1 MAESVELPSRLAILP
16 FRNKVL
22 LPGAIIRIRCTSPSS
37 VKLVEQELWQ
47 REEKGLI
54 GILPVRDAAAASS
67 SETASVG
74 PTLSQG
80 KTRLGSDSSERS
92 SKTQASTSSD
102 NVKLDGKH
110 QQEVFHW
117 HNRGVAARALHL
129 SRGVEKPSGR
139 VTYIVVLEGLCRFNL
154 NELITRGTYYTA
166 RVSPLEM
173 TNAVSLISVLN
184 YFLSLDILLE
194 LEQVDQDPDFIALSR
209 QFKATAMELIS
220 VLEQKQKTG
229 GKTKVLLE
237 TVPVHKLADIFVASF
252 EISFEE
258 QLSMLDSVDL
268 KVRLS
273 KATELVDRHLQSI
286 RVAEKITQKVEG
298 QLSKSQKE
306 FLLRQQTKMRSAIR
320 LCLMLNIYKCVA
332 NFLAKMVSHQA
343 ALETQWMT
351 YPPGLRNRLLGDLV
365 GAVSMRAIKEELG
378 DNDDDED
385 DVAAL
390 ERKMQSAGMPSNI
403 WKHAQRELRRLKKM
417 QPQQPGY
424 NSSRVYL
431 ELLADLPWQT
441 VSEEHEL
448 DLKAAKEHLD
458 NDHYGLVKIKQ
469 RIIEYLAVRK
479 LKPDARGPVLCFVGP
494 PGVGKTSLASS
505 IAAALGRKFVR
516 ISLGGIKDE
525 ADIRGHRRTYIG
537 SMPGRLI
544 DGIKR
549 VGVCNPVML
558 LDEIDK
564 TGSDVRGDPA
574 AALLEVLDPEQN
586 NTFNDHY
593 LNVPFDL
600 SKVIF
605 VATANRMQPIPPP
618 LLDRMEVIELPGY
631 TPEEKLR
638 IAMQYLIPRV
648 LDQHGLSSEFL
659 QIPEGMVKLVIQRY
673 TREAG
678 VRNLE
683 RNLAALARAAAVR
696 VVEQEQA
703 VPLRKDM
710 HQLASPL
717 LDNRLAEGAEL
728 EMEVIPMNEN
738 KHEISNT
745 FSIASPL
752 VVDEPMLEKVLGP
765 PRFDDKEAAER
776 VASPGISV
784 GLVWTAFGGEVQFV
798 EATATAGKGEL
809 HLTGQL
815 GDVIK
820 ESAQIALTWVRAR
833 ATDLKLAAANET
845 NFLKGRDVHI
855 HFPAGAVPKDGPSAG
870 VTLVTALVSLF
881 SQKRVRADTA
891 MTGEMTL
898 RGLVLPVGGIKD
910 KFYVVV
916 SVLAANAN
924 TFAVIV
930 FSYIIYRAKLLGML
944 FDSLMPNSVQ
954 FLKKFKSCCKMECG
968 DWKILAA
975 HRYGIKRVI
984 LPERN
989 LKDLVEVPAAVL
1001 GSLEVMFLF
1010 EAYCLSA
1017 LSVHVEQRFTGLLW
1031 NCSILPAKQM
1041 EDVLEQA
1048 FEGGCPWRQHSKL

>member
-1 MAESVELPSRLAILP
+1 MAESVELPGRLAILP

-22 LPGAIIRIRCTSPSS
+22 LPGAFIRIRCTSHSS

-54 GILPVRDAAAASS
+54 GILPVRDAAEMTSMD
-67 SETASVG
+67 SV
-74 PTLSQG
+74 LSQG
-80 KTRLGSDSSERS
+80 VGSESGERS
-92 SKTQASTSSD
+92 SKAQVTTSD
-102 NVKLDGKH
+102 VHKVDGKNH
-110 QQEVFHW
+110 PQVIHW

-139 VTYIVVLEGLCRFNL
+139 VTYIVVLEGLCRFNVE
-154 NELITRGTYYTA
+154 ELSTRGPYCTA
-166 RVSPLEM
+166 KISPLEM
-173 TNAVSLISVLN
+173 TKA
-184 YFLSLDILLE
+184 E
-194 LEQVDQDPDFIALSR
+194 MEQVEQDPDFVTLSR

-229 GKTKVLLE
+229 GRVKVLLE
-237 TVPVHKLADIFVASF
+237 TLPLHKLADIFVASF
-252 EISFEE
+252 EMSFEE
-258 QLSMLDSVDL
+258 QLSMLDSVDPKL
-268 KVRLS
+268 RLS

-306 FLLRQQTKMRSAIR
+306 FLLRQQ
-320 LCLMLNIYKCVA
+320 
-332 NFLAKMVSHQA
+332 
-343 ALETQWMT
+343 
-351 YPPGLRNRLLGDLV
+351 
-365 GAVSMRAIKEELG
+365 MRAIKEELG

-385 DVAAL
+385 DLAAL

-431 ELLADLPWQT
+431 ELLADLPWQKA
-441 VSEEHEL
+441 SEEQEL
-448 DLKAAKEHLD
+448 DLKAAKDRLD
-458 NDHYGLVKIKQ
+458 CDHYGLVKVKQ

-516 ISLGGIKDE
+516 ISLGGVKDE

-544 DGIKR
+544 DG
-549 VGVCNPVML
+549 L
-558 LDEIDK
+558 
-564 TGSDVRGDPA
+564 
-574 AALLEVLDPEQN
+574 
-586 NTFNDHY
+586 
-593 LNVPFDL
+593 
-600 SKVIF
+600 KVIF
-605 VATANRMQPIPPP
+605 VATANRVQPIPPP

-631 TPEEKLR
+631 TAEEKLR

-648 LDQHGLSSEFL
+648 LDQHGLSYAFL
-659 QIPEGMVKLVIQRY
+659 QIPEDMVKLVIQRY

-696 VVEQEQA
+696 VADQEQA
-703 VPLRKDM
+703 VSVSKDI
-710 HQLASPL
+710 HKLASPL
-717 LDNRLAEGAEL
+717 LDNRLAEGAEM
-728 EMEVIPMNEN
+728 EMEVIPMGVNN
-738 KHEISNT
+738 HEISNA
-745 FSIASPL
+745 FRIASPL
-752 VVDEPMLEKVLGP
+752 VVDEAMLEKILGP
-765 PRFDDKEAAER
+765 PRYDDREAADR
-776 VASPGISV
+776 VATPGVSV
-784 GLVWTAFGGEVQFV
+784 GLVWTTFGGEVQFV
-798 EATATAGKGEL
+798 EATAMVGNGEM

-820 ESAQIALTWVRAR
+820 ESAQIALTWVRSR
-833 ATDLKLAAANET
+833 AAELKLAAAEET
-845 NFLKGRDVHI
+845 NLLQGRDIHI

-881 SQKRVRADTA
+881 SRKSVRADTA

-910 KFYVVV
+910 
-916 SVLAANAN
+916 
-924 TFAVIV
+924 
-930 FSYIIYRAKLLGML
+930 
-944 FDSLMPNSVQ
+944 
-954 FLKKFKSCCKMECG
+954 
-968 DWKILAA
+968 KILAA

-1001 GSLEVMFLF
+1001 SSLEI
-1010 EAYCLSA
+1010 
-1017 LSVHVEQRFTGLLW
+1017 LL
-1031 NCSILPAKQM
+1031 AKRV
-1041 EDVLEQA
+1041 EDVLEHA
-1048 FEGGCPWRQHSKL
+1048 FDGGSPWRQHSKL

>member
-1 MAESVELPSRLAILP
+1 MAESVELPGRLAILP

-22 LPGAIIRIRCTSPSS
+22 LPGAFIRIRCTSQSS

-54 GILPVRDAAAASS
+54 GILPVQDAAGTTSMDS
-67 SETASVG
+67 M
-74 PTLSQG
+74 LSQG
-80 KTRLGSDSSERS
+80 VGSESCERS
-92 SKTQASTSSD
+92 SNAQVSTSD
-102 NVKLDGKH
+102 AHKVDGKNPS
-110 QQEVFHW
+110 EVIHW

-139 VTYIVVLEGLCRFNL
+139 VTYIVVLEGLCRFNIEEL
-154 NELITRGTYYTA
+154 NTRGPYCTA
-166 RVSPLEM
+166 KISPLEM
-173 TNAVSLISVLN
+173 TKS
-184 YFLSLDILLE
+184 E
-194 LEQVDQDPDFIALSR
+194 MEQVEQDPDFVTLSR
-209 QFKATAMELIS
+209 QFKAIAMELIS
-220 VLEQKQKTG
+220 ILEQKQKTG
-229 GKTKVLLE
+229 GRIKVLLE
-237 TVPVHKLADIFVASF
+237 TLPFHKLADIFVASF

-258 QLSMLDSVDL
+258 QLCMLDSVDP

-306 FLLRQQTKMRSAIR
+306 YLLRQQ
-320 LCLMLNIYKCVA
+320 
-332 NFLAKMVSHQA
+332 
-343 ALETQWMT
+343 
-351 YPPGLRNRLLGDLV
+351 
-365 GAVSMRAIKEELG
+365 MRAIKEELG

-385 DVAAL
+385 DLASL
-390 ERKMQSAGMPSNI
+390 ERKMQNAGMPSNI

-431 ELLADLPWQT
+431 DLLADLPWQKA
-441 VSEEHEL
+441 SEEQEM
-448 DLKAAKEHLD
+448 DLKAAKDHFD
-458 NDHYGLVKIKQ
+458 CDHYGLVKIKQ
-469 RIIEYLAVRK
+469 RIFEYLAVRK

-505 IAAALGRKFVR
+505 IAAALGRKFIR
-516 ISLGGIKDE
+516 ISLGGVKDE

-544 DGIKR
+544 DGLKR

-574 AALLEVLDPEQN
+574 SALLEVLDPEQN
-586 NTFNDHY
+586 KSFNDHY

-631 TPEEKLR
+631 TAEEKLR
-638 IAMQYLIPRV
+638 IAMQHLIPRV
-648 LDQHGLSSEFL
+648 LDQHGLSSAFL
-659 QIPEGMVKLVIQRY
+659 QIPEDMVKLVIQRY

-696 VVEQEQA
+696 VAEREQA
-703 VPLRKDM
+703 VSVSKDV
-710 HQLASPL
+710 HKITSPL
-717 LDNRLAEGAEL
+717 LDNRLAEGAEM
-728 EMEVIPMNEN
+728 EMEVIPIGVNN
-738 KHEISNT
+738 HEISNA
-745 FSIASPL
+745 FRIASPL
-752 VVDEPMLEKVLGP
+752 VVDEAMLEKILGP
-765 PRFDDKEAAER
+765 PRFDDREAADR
-776 VASPGISV
+776 VATPGVSV

-798 EATATAGKGEL
+798 EATSVVGNGEL

-833 ATDLKLAAANET
+833 VADLKLAAAEET
-845 NFLKGRDVHI
+845 DLLQGKDIHI

-881 SQKRVRADTA
+881 SQKNVRADTA

-898 RGLVLPVGGIKD
+898 RGLVLPVGGVKD
-910 KFYVVV
+910 KV
-916 SVLAANAN
+916 
-924 TFAVIV
+924 
-930 FSYIIYRAKLLGML
+930 
-944 FDSLMPNSVQ
+944 
-954 FLKKFKSCCKMECG
+954 
-968 DWKILAA
+968 LAA

-1001 GSLEVMFLF
+1001 SSLE
-1010 EAYCLSA
+1010 
-1017 LSVHVEQRFTGLLW
+1017 
-1031 NCSILPAKQM
+1031 ILVAKRM
-1041 EDVLEQA
+1041 EDVLEHA
-1048 FEGGCPWRQHSKL
+1048 FDGGCPWRQHQHSKL

>member
-1 MAESVELPSRLAILP
+1 MAESVELPGRLAILP

-22 LPGAIIRIRCTSPSS
+22 LPGAFIRIRCTSHSS

-47 REEKGLI
+47 REDKGLI
-54 GILPVRDAAAASS
+54 GILPVRDAAEITS
-67 SETASVG
+67 TDSV
-74 PTLSQG
+74 LSQG
-80 KTRLGSDSSERS
+80 VGNESGDRS
-92 SKTQASTSSD
+92 SKVQISTSD
-102 NVKLDGKH
+102 THKVDGKNH
-110 QQEVFHW
+110 PEVIHW

-139 VTYIVVLEGLCRFNL
+139 VTYIVVLEGLCRFNVE
-154 NELITRGTYYTA
+154 ELSTRGPYCTA
-166 RVSPLEM
+166 KISPLEM
-173 TNAVSLISVLN
+173 TKA
-184 YFLSLDILLE
+184 E
-194 LEQVDQDPDFIALSR
+194 MEQVEQDPDFVTLSR
-209 QFKATAMELIS
+209 QFKVTATELIS

-229 GKTKVLLE
+229 GRIKVLLE
-237 TVPVHKLADIFVASF
+237 TLPLHKLADIFVASF
-252 EISFEE
+252 EMSFEE
-258 QLSMLDSVDL
+258 QLSMLDSVDP

-306 FLLRQQTKMRSAIR
+306 FLLRQQ
-320 LCLMLNIYKCVA
+320 
-332 NFLAKMVSHQA
+332 
-343 ALETQWMT
+343 
-351 YPPGLRNRLLGDLV
+351 
-365 GAVSMRAIKEELG
+365 MRAIKEELG

-385 DVAAL
+385 DLVAL

-431 ELLADLPWQT
+431 ELLADLPWQKA
-441 VSEEHEL
+441 SEEQEL
-448 DLKAAKEHLD
+448 DLKAAKDRLD
-458 NDHYGLVKIKQ
+458 SDHYGLVKVKQ

-516 ISLGGIKDE
+516 ISLGGVKDE

-544 DGIKR
+544 DGFKR

-574 AALLEVLDPEQN
+574 SALLEVLDPEQN
-586 NTFNDHY
+586 KSFNDHY

-605 VATANRMQPIPPP
+605 VATANRAQPIPPP

-631 TPEEKLR
+631 TAEEKLR
-638 IAMQYLIPRV
+638 IAMKHLIPRV

-659 QIPEGMVKLVIQRY
+659 QIPEAMVKLVIQRY

-696 VVEQEQA
+696 VAEQEQ
-703 VPLRKDM
+703 VVSVSKDV
-710 HQLASPL
+710 HKLASPL
-717 LDNRLAEGAEL
+717 LDNRLADGAEM
-728 EMEVIPMNEN
+728 EMEVILMGVNN
-738 KHEISNT
+738 HEIPNAFRIS
-745 FSIASPL
+745 SPL
-752 VVDEPMLEKVLGP
+752 VVDEATLEKILGP
-765 PRFDDKEAAER
+765 PKFDDLEAADR
-776 VASPGISV
+776 VATPGVSV
-784 GLVWTAFGGEVQFV
+784 GLVWTTFGGEVQFV
-798 EATATAGKGEL
+798 EATAMVGNGEL

-833 ATDLKLAAANET
+833 AVDLKLTAAKET
-845 NFLKGRDVHI
+845 NLLQCRDIHI

-881 SQKRVRADTA
+881 SQKCVRADTA

-898 RGLVLPVGGIKD
+898 RGLVLPVGGVKD
-910 KFYVVV
+910 
-916 SVLAANAN
+916 
-924 TFAVIV
+924 
-930 FSYIIYRAKLLGML
+930 
-944 FDSLMPNSVQ
+944 
-954 FLKKFKSCCKMECG
+954 
-968 DWKILAA
+968 KILAA
-975 HRYGIKRVI
+975 HRHGIKRVI

-1001 GSLEVMFLF
+1001 SSLEHANL
-1010 EAYCLSA
+1010 
-1017 LSVHVEQRFTGLLW
+1017 
-1031 NCSILPAKQM
+1031 
-1041 EDVLEQA
+1041 
-1048 FEGGCPWRQHSKL
+1048 

>member
-1 MAESVELPSRLAILP
+1 MAESVELPGRLAILP

-22 LPGAIIRIRCTSPSS
+22 LPGAFIRIRCTSHSS

-54 GILPVRDAAAASS
+54 GILPVRDAAEMTSMD
-67 SETASVG
+67 SV
-74 PTLSQG
+74 LSQG
-80 KTRLGSDSSERS
+80 VGSESGERS
-92 SKTQASTSSD
+92 SKVQVSTSD
-102 NVKLDGKH
+102 AHKVDGKNH
-110 QQEVFHW
+110 QEVIHW

-139 VTYIVVLEGLCRFNL
+139 VTYIVVLEGLSRFNVE
-154 NELITRGTYYTA
+154 ELSTRGPYCTA
-166 RVSPLEM
+166 KISPLEM
-173 TNAVSLISVLN
+173 TKA
-184 YFLSLDILLE
+184 E
-194 LEQVDQDPDFIALSR
+194 MEQVEQDPDFVTLAR

-229 GKTKVLLE
+229 GRIKVLLE
-237 TVPVHKLADIFVASF
+237 TLPLHKLADIFVASF
-252 EISFEE
+252 EMSFEE
-258 QLSMLDSVDL
+258 QLSMLDSVDP

-306 FLLRQQTKMRSAIR
+306 FLLRQQ
-320 LCLMLNIYKCVA
+320 
-332 NFLAKMVSHQA
+332 
-343 ALETQWMT
+343 
-351 YPPGLRNRLLGDLV
+351 
-365 GAVSMRAIKEELG
+365 MRAIKEELG

-385 DVAAL
+385 DMAAL
-390 ERKMQSAGMPSNI
+390 ERKMQGAGMPSNI

-431 ELLADLPWQT
+431 ELLADLPWQKA
-441 VSEEHEL
+441 SEEHEL
-448 DLKAAKEHLD
+448 DLKAAKDRLD
-458 NDHYGLVKIKQ
+458 FDHYGLVKVKQ

-516 ISLGGIKDE
+516 ISLGGVKDE

-544 DGIKR
+544 DGLKR

-574 AALLEVLDPEQN
+574 SALLEVLDPEQN
-586 NTFNDHY
+586 KSFNDHY

-605 VATANRMQPIPPP
+605 VATANRVQPIPPA

-631 TPEEKLR
+631 TAEEKLR
-638 IAMQYLIPRV
+638 IAVQHLIPRV
-648 LDQHGLSSEFL
+648 LDQHGLSSAFL
-659 QIPEGMVKLVIQRY
+659 QIPEDMVELVIQRY

-683 RNLAALARAAAVR
+683 RNLAALARAAAVK
-696 VVEQEQA
+696 VAEQEQA
-703 VPLRKDM
+703 VSVSKDV
-710 HQLASPL
+710 HKLASPL
-717 LDNRLAEGAEL
+717 LVNRLAEGAEM
-728 EMEVIPMNEN
+728 EMEVIQMGVDN
-738 KHEISNT
+738 HELSNA
-745 FSIASPL
+745 FRIASPL
-752 VVDEPMLEKVLGP
+752 VVDEAMLEKILGP
-765 PRFDDKEAAER
+765 PRFNDREAADR
-776 VASPGISV
+776 VATPGVSV
-784 GLVWTAFGGEVQFV
+784 GLVWTTFGGEVQFV
-798 EATATAGKGEL
+798 EATATVGNGEL

-833 ATDLKLAAANET
+833 AADLKLASAEET
-845 NFLKGRDVHI
+845 NLLLGRDIHI
-855 HFPAGAVPKDGPSAG
+855 HFPAGAVLKDGPSAG

-881 SQKRVRADTA
+881 SQKNVRADTA

-898 RGLVLPVGGIKD
+898 RGLVLPVGGVKD
-910 KFYVVV
+910 KVCF
-916 SVLAANAN
+916 
-924 TFAVIV
+924 
-930 FSYIIYRAKLLGML
+930 
-944 FDSLMPNSVQ
+944 
-954 FLKKFKSCCKMECG
+954 
-968 DWKILAA
+968 
-975 HRYGIKRVI
+975 
-984 LPERN
+984 
-989 LKDLVEVPAAVL
+989 
-1001 GSLEVMFLF
+1001 
-1010 EAYCLSA
+1010 
-1017 LSVHVEQRFTGLLW
+1017 
-1031 NCSILPAKQM
+1031 
-1041 EDVLEQA
+1041 
-1048 FEGGCPWRQHSKL
+1048 

>member
-1 MAESVELPSRLAILP
+1 MGESVELPSRLAILP

-54 GILPVRDAAAASS
+54 GILPVRDSA
-67 SETASVG
+67 ETATSGGGVESAERG
-74 PTLSQG
+74 LKNQAG
-80 KTRLGSDSSERS
+80 ISDTHKHD
-92 SKTQASTSSD
+92 SK
-102 NVKLDGKH
+102 N
-110 QQEVFHW
+110 QQEVIHW

-139 VTYIVVLEGLCRFNL
+139 VTYIVVLEGLCRFNVQ
-154 NELITRGTYYTA
+154 ELSTRGTYYTA
-166 RVSPLEM
+166 RI
-173 TNAVSLISVLN
+173 T
-184 YFLSLDILLE
+184 SLDMSKAEME
-194 LEQVDQDPDFIALSR
+194 LIEQDQEFIALSR

-220 VLEQKQKTG
+220 ILEQKQKTG
-229 GKTKVLLE
+229 GRTKVLLE

-258 QLSMLDSVDL
+258 QLSMLDSVDV

-273 KATELVDRHLQSI
+273 KASELVDRHLQSI

-306 FLLRQQTKMRSAIR
+306 FLLRQQMK
-320 LCLMLNIYKCVA
+320 
-332 NFLAKMVSHQA
+332 
-343 ALETQWMT
+343 
-351 YPPGLRNRLLGDLV
+351 
-365 GAVSMRAIKEELG
+365 AIKEELG
-378 DNDDDED
+378 DNDDEED
-385 DVAAL
+385 DLVAL
-390 ERKMQSAGMPSNI
+390 ERKMQGAGMPASI
-403 WKHAQRELRRLKKM
+403 WKHAVRELRRLKKM

-431 ELLADLPWQT
+431 ELLADLPWEKASQ
-441 VSEEHEL
+441 ELEL
-448 DLKAAKEHLD
+448 DLKAAKERLD
-458 NDHYGLVKIKQ
+458 ADHYGLLKVKQ

-505 IAAALGRKFVR
+505 IASALGRKFIR
-516 ISLGGIKDE
+516 ISLGGVKDE

-544 DGIKR
+544 DGLKR
-549 VGVCNPVML
+549 VGVRNPVML

-574 AALLEVLDPEQN
+574 SALLEVLDPEQN
-586 NTFNDHY
+586 KTFNDHY

-605 VATANRMQPIPPP
+605 VATANRAQPIPAP

-631 TPEEKLR
+631 TPEEKLK
-638 IAMQYLIPRV
+638 IAIRHLIPRV
-648 LDQHGLSSEFL
+648 LDQHGLSSDFL
-659 QIPEGMVKLVIQRY
+659 QIPEAMVKLVIQRY

-683 RNLAALARAAAVR
+683 RNLAALARAAAVK
-696 VVEQEQA
+696 VAEQEHVLPFA
-703 VPLRKDM
+703 KDV
-710 HQLASPL
+710 QRLSSPL
-717 LDNRLAEGAEL
+717 LDGKLAESAEV
-728 EMEVIPMNEN
+728 EMEVIPMGVNN
-738 KHEISNT
+738 HDISNA
-745 FSIASPL
+745 FSVASPM

-765 PRFDDKEAAER
+765 PRYDDRETAER
-776 VASPGISV
+776 VANPGVSV
-784 GLVWTAFGGEVQFV
+784 GLVWTQFGGEVQFV
-798 EATATAGKGEL
+798 EATAMVGKGDL

-833 ATDLKLAAANET
+833 ATELKLAISEET
-845 NFLKGRDVHI
+845 NLLEGRDIHI

-870 VTLVTALVSLF
+870 VTLVTSLVSLF
-881 SQKRVRADTA
+881 SKRRVRADTA

-898 RGLVLPVGGIKD
+898 RGMVLPVGGVKD
-910 KFYVVV
+910 KV
-916 SVLAANAN
+916 
-924 TFAVIV
+924 
-930 FSYIIYRAKLLGML
+930 
-944 FDSLMPNSVQ
+944 
-954 FLKKFKSCCKMECG
+954 
-968 DWKILAA
+968 LAA

-989 LKDLVEVPAAVL
+989 LKDLVEIPATVL
-1001 GSLEVMFLF
+1001 SSLEI
-1010 EAYCLSA
+1010 
-1017 LSVHVEQRFTGLLW
+1017 
-1031 NCSILPAKQM
+1031 ILAKRM
-1041 EDVLEQA
+1041 EDVLDQA

>member
-1 MAESVELPSRLAILP
+1 M
-16 FRNKVL
+16 
-22 LPGAIIRIRCTSPSS
+22 
-37 VKLVEQELWQ
+37 
-47 REEKGLI
+47 KGKYDCL
-54 GILPVRDAAAASS
+54 GV
-67 SETASVG
+67 
-74 PTLSQG
+74 
-80 KTRLGSDSSERS
+80 GSDSSERS

-154 NELITRGTYYTA
+154 HEFSTRGTYYSA
-166 RVSPLEM
+166 RISPLEM
-173 TNAVSLISVLN
+173 TKA
-184 YFLSLDILLE
+184 E
-194 LEQVDQDPDFIALSR
+194 LEQVEQDHDFVALSR
-209 QFKATAMELIS
+209 KFKATAMELIS

-306 FLLRQQTKMRSAIR
+306 FLLRQQ
-320 LCLMLNIYKCVA
+320 
-332 NFLAKMVSHQA
+332 
-343 ALETQWMT
+343 
-351 YPPGLRNRLLGDLV
+351 
-365 GAVSMRAIKEELG
+365 MRAIKEELG

-390 ERKMQSAGMPSNI
+390 ERKMQSAGMSSNI

-424 NSSRVYL
+424 TSSRVYL

-448 DLKAAKEHLD
+448 DLKAAKERLD

-574 AALLEVLDPEQN
+574 SALLEVLDPEQN

-648 LDQHGLSSEFL
+648 LDQHGLSSESL

-696 VVEQEQA
+696 VAEQEQA
-703 VPLRKDM
+703 VPLSKDM
-710 HQLASPL
+710 HRLASPL
-717 LDNRLAEGAEL
+717 LDNRLAEGAEV
-728 EMEVIPMNEN
+728 EMEVIPMNETS
-738 KHEISNT
+738 HEISNT
-745 FSIASPL
+745 FNLASPL
-752 VVDEPMLEKVLGP
+752 VVDEPLLEKVLGP
-765 PRFDDKEAAER
+765 PRFDDREATER
-776 VASPGISV
+776 VVSPGISI

-798 EATATAGKGEL
+798 EATTMSGKGEL

-820 ESAQIALTWVRAR
+820 ESAQIALTWVRSR
-833 ATDLKLAAANET
+833 ATDLKLADADDT
-845 NFLKGRDVHI
+845 NLLKGRDVHI

-870 VTLVTALVSLF
+870 VTLVTTLVSLF

-910 KFYVVV
+910 K
-916 SVLAANAN
+916 
-924 TFAVIV
+924 
-930 FSYIIYRAKLLGML
+930 
-944 FDSLMPNSVQ
+944 
-954 FLKKFKSCCKMECG
+954 
-968 DWKILAA
+968 ILAA

-1001 GSLEVMFLF
+1001 GSLE
-1010 EAYCLSA
+1010 
-1017 LSVHVEQRFTGLLW
+1017 
-1031 NCSILPAKQM
+1031 ILPAKQM

>member
-1 MAESVELPSRLAILP
+1 MAEAVELPSRLGILA

-54 GILPVRDAAAASS
+54 GIVPVRDA
-67 SETASVG
+67 SESASVAPVLYPG
-74 PTLSQG
+74 GGTDSGERNVKSQPG
-80 KTRLGSDSSERS
+80 LSDSR
-92 SKTQASTSSD
+92 KA
-102 NVKLDGKH
+102 DGKS
-110 QQEVFHW
+110 QQEAVHW
-117 HNRGVAARALHL
+117 HTRGVAARALHL

-139 VTYIVVLEGLCRFNL
+139 VTYTVVLEGLCRFRVMEL
-154 NELITRGTYYTA
+154 NSRGNYYTA
-166 RVSPLEM
+166 RISPL
-173 TNAVSLISVLN
+173 
-184 YFLSLDILLE
+184 DITKADM
-194 LEQVDQDPDFIALSR
+194 EQAQQDPDFVSLAR
-209 QFKATAMELIS
+209 QFKVTAVELIS

-229 GKTKVLLE
+229 GRTKVLLE

-258 QLSMLDSVDL
+258 QLCMLDSIDL

-298 QLSKSQKE
+298 QLSKSQRE
-306 FLLRQQTKMRSAIR
+306 FLLRQQ
-320 LCLMLNIYKCVA
+320 
-332 NFLAKMVSHQA
+332 
-343 ALETQWMT
+343 
-351 YPPGLRNRLLGDLV
+351 
-365 GAVSMRAIKEELG
+365 MRAIKEELG

-385 DVAAL
+385 DVAVL
-390 ERKMQSAGMPSNI
+390 ERKMQSAGMPANI

-424 NSSRVYL
+424 SSSRVYL
-431 ELLADLPWQT
+431 ELLADLPWQNAT
-441 VSEEHEL
+441 EEQKL
-448 DLKAAKEHLD
+448 DLRAAKERLD
-458 NDHYGLVKIKQ
+458 SDHYGLVKVKQ

-479 LKPDARGPVLCFVGP
+479 LKPDARGPILCFVGP
-494 PGVGKTSLASS
+494 PGVGKTSLAAS
-505 IAAALGRKFVR
+505 ISAALGRKFIR
-516 ISLGGIKDE
+516 ISLGGVKDE

-549 VGVCNPVML
+549 VGVSNPVML

-574 AALLEVLDPEQN
+574 SALLEVLDPEQN
-586 NTFNDHY
+586 KTFNDHY
-593 LNVPFDL
+593 LNVPYDL

-605 VATANRMQPIPPP
+605 VATANKVQPIPPP

-631 TPEEKLR
+631 TPEEKAR

-648 LDQHGLSSEFL
+648 MDQHGLSSEFL
-659 QIPEGMVKLVIQRY
+659 QISEDMVKLIIQRY

-683 RNLAALARAAAVR
+683 RNLSALARAAAVK
-696 VVEQEQA
+696 VAEQDNATAVSKDFHQFTSPVEE
-703 VPLRKDM
+703 
-710 HQLASPL
+710 S
-717 LDNRLAEGAEL
+717 RLAEGAEV
-728 EMEVIPMNEN
+728 EMEVIPMGVDNR
-738 KHEISNT
+738 EISN
-745 FSIASPL
+745 ALQVMSPL
-752 VVDEPMLEKVLGP
+752 IVDETMLENVLGP
-765 PRFDDKEAAER
+765 PRYDDRETAER
-776 VASPGISV
+776 VSNPGVSV

-798 EATATAGKGEL
+798 EASVMAGKGEL
-809 HLTGQL
+809 RLTGQL

-833 ATDLKLAAANET
+833 AMELNLVATGEINLME
-845 NFLKGRDVHI
+845 GRDIHI

-870 VTLVTALVSLF
+870 VTLVTALVSLL
-881 SQKRVRADTA
+881 SQKRMRADTA

-898 RGLVLPVGGIKD
+898 RGLVLPVGGVKD
-910 KFYVVV
+910 KV
-916 SVLAANAN
+916 
-924 TFAVIV
+924 
-930 FSYIIYRAKLLGML
+930 
-944 FDSLMPNSVQ
+944 
-954 FLKKFKSCCKMECG
+954 
-968 DWKILAA
+968 LAA

-989 LKDLVEVPAAVL
+989 LKDLVEVPSAVL
-1001 GSLEVMFLF
+1001 SNLEII
-1010 EAYCLSA
+1010 Y
-1017 LSVHVEQRFTGLLW
+1017 
-1031 NCSILPAKQM
+1031 AKRM

-1048 FEGGCPWRQHSKL
+1048 FEGGCPWRQRARL

>member
-1 MAESVELPSRLAILP
+1 MAESVELPGRLAILP

-22 LPGAIIRIRCTSPSS
+22 LPGAFIRIRCTSHSS

-54 GILPVRDAAAASS
+54 GILPVRDAADMTSMD
-67 SETASVG
+67 SV
-74 PTLSQG
+74 LSQG
-80 KTRLGSDSSERS
+80 VGSESGERG
-92 SKTQASTSSD
+92 SKVQISTSD
-102 NVKLDGKH
+102 ALKVDGKSH
-110 QQEVFHW
+110 PEVIHW
-117 HNRGVAARALHL
+117 HKRGVAARALHL

-139 VTYIVVLEGLCRFNL
+139 VTYIVVLEGLCRFNVE
-154 NELITRGTYYTA
+154 ELSTRGPYCTA
-166 RVSPLEM
+166 KISSLEM
-173 TNAVSLISVLN
+173 TKA
-184 YFLSLDILLE
+184 E
-194 LEQVDQDPDFIALSR
+194 MEQVEQDPDFVTLSR

-229 GKTKVLLE
+229 GRIKVLLE
-237 TVPVHKLADIFVASF
+237 TLPLHKLADIFVASF
-252 EISFEE
+252 EMSLEE
-258 QLSMLDSVDL
+258 QLSMLDSVDP

-306 FLLRQQTKMRSAIR
+306 FLLRQQ
-320 LCLMLNIYKCVA
+320 
-332 NFLAKMVSHQA
+332 
-343 ALETQWMT
+343 
-351 YPPGLRNRLLGDLV
+351 
-365 GAVSMRAIKEELG
+365 MRAIKEELG

-385 DVAAL
+385 DLAAL

-431 ELLADLPWQT
+431 ELLADLPWQKA
-441 VSEEHEL
+441 SEEQEL
-448 DLKAAKEHLD
+448 DLKAAKDRLD
-458 NDHYGLVKIKQ
+458 CDHYGLAKVKQ

-516 ISLGGIKDE
+516 ISLGGVKDE

-544 DGIKR
+544 DGLKR

-574 AALLEVLDPEQN
+574 SALLEVLDPEQN
-586 NTFNDHY
+586 KSFNDQY
-593 LNVPFDL
+593 PTFFY
-600 SKVIF
+600 VIF
-605 VATANRMQPIPPP
+605 VATANRVQPIPPP

-631 TPEEKLR
+631 TAEEKLR
-638 IAMQYLIPRV
+638 IAMQHLIPRV
-648 LDQHGLSSEFL
+648 LDQHGLNSEYL
-659 QIPEGMVKLVIQRY
+659 QIPEAMVKLVIQRY

-696 VVEQEQA
+696 VAEQEQA
-703 VPLRKDM
+703 VSVSKDV
-710 HQLASPL
+710 HKLASPL
-717 LDNRLAEGAEL
+717 LDNRLAEGAEM
-728 EMEVIPMNEN
+728 EMEVLPMGVNN
-738 KHEISNT
+738 NEIST
-745 FSIASPL
+745 AFKISSCL
-752 VVDEPMLEKVLGP
+752 VVDEAMLEKILGP
-765 PRFDDKEAAER
+765 PRFDDREAADR
-776 VASPGISV
+776 VATPGVSV
-784 GLVWTAFGGEVQFV
+784 GLVWTNFGGEVQFV
-798 EATATAGKGEL
+798 EATAMIGSGEL

-820 ESAQIALTWVRAR
+820 ESAKIALTWVRAR
-833 ATDLKLAAANET
+833 AADLKLAPAEQKNV
-845 NFLKGRDVHI
+845 LQGRDIHI

-881 SQKRVRADTA
+881 SQKCVRADTA

-910 KFYVVV
+910 K
-916 SVLAANAN
+916 
-924 TFAVIV
+924 
-930 FSYIIYRAKLLGML
+930 
-944 FDSLMPNSVQ
+944 
-954 FLKKFKSCCKMECG
+954 
-968 DWKILAA
+968 ILAA
-975 HRYGIKRVI
+975 HRHGIKRVI

-989 LKDLVEVPAAVL
+989 LKDLVEVPASVL
-1001 GSLEVMFLF
+1001 SNLEI
-1010 EAYCLSA
+1010 
-1017 LSVHVEQRFTGLLW
+1017 LL
-1031 NCSILPAKQM
+1031 AKRM

-1048 FEGGCPWRQHSKL
+1048 FDGGSPWRQHSKL

>member
-1 MAESVELPSRLAILP
+1 MAESVELPGRLAILP

-22 LPGAIIRIRCTSPSS
+22 LPGAFIRIRCTSHSS

-54 GILPVRDAAAASS
+54 GILPVRDAAEMTSMD
-67 SETASVG
+67 SV
-74 PTLSQG
+74 LSQG
-80 KTRLGSDSSERS
+80 VGSESGERS
-92 SKTQASTSSD
+92 SKAQVTTSD
-102 NVKLDGKH
+102 VHKVDGKNH
-110 QQEVFHW
+110 PQVIHW

-139 VTYIVVLEGLCRFNL
+139 VTYIVVLEGLCRFNVE
-154 NELITRGTYYTA
+154 ELSTRGPYCTA
-166 RVSPLEM
+166 KISPLEM
-173 TNAVSLISVLN
+173 TKA
-184 YFLSLDILLE
+184 E
-194 LEQVDQDPDFIALSR
+194 MEQVEQDPDFVTLSR

-229 GKTKVLLE
+229 GRVKVLLE
-237 TVPVHKLADIFVASF
+237 TLPLHKLADIFVASF
-252 EISFEE
+252 EMSFEE
-258 QLSMLDSVDL
+258 QLSMLDSVDPKL
-268 KVRLS
+268 RLS

-306 FLLRQQTKMRSAIR
+306 FLLRQQ
-320 LCLMLNIYKCVA
+320 
-332 NFLAKMVSHQA
+332 
-343 ALETQWMT
+343 
-351 YPPGLRNRLLGDLV
+351 
-365 GAVSMRAIKEELG
+365 MRAIKEELG

-385 DVAAL
+385 DLAAL

-431 ELLADLPWQT
+431 ELLADLPWQKA
-441 VSEEHEL
+441 SEEQEL
-448 DLKAAKEHLD
+448 DLKAAKDRLD
-458 NDHYGLVKIKQ
+458 CDHYGLVKVKQ

-516 ISLGGIKDE
+516 ISLGGVKDE

-544 DGIKR
+544 DGLKR

-564 TGSDVRGDPA
+564 TGSDMRGDPA
-574 AALLEVLDPEQN
+574 SALLEVLDPEQN
-586 NTFNDHY
+586 KSFNDHY

-605 VATANRMQPIPPP
+605 VATANRVQPIPPP

-631 TPEEKLR
+631 TAEEKLR

-648 LDQHGLSSEFL
+648 LDQHGLSYAFL
-659 QIPEGMVKLVIQRY
+659 QIPEDMVKLVIQRY

-696 VVEQEQA
+696 VADQEQA
-703 VPLRKDM
+703 VSVSKDI
-710 HQLASPL
+710 HKLASPL
-717 LDNRLAEGAEL
+717 LDNRLAEGAEM
-728 EMEVIPMNEN
+728 EMEVIPMGVNN
-738 KHEISNT
+738 HEISNA
-745 FSIASPL
+745 FRIASPL
-752 VVDEPMLEKVLGP
+752 VVDEAMLEKILGP
-765 PRFDDKEAAER
+765 PRYDDREAADR
-776 VASPGISV
+776 VATPGVSV
-784 GLVWTAFGGEVQFV
+784 GLVWTTFGGEVQFV
-798 EATATAGKGEL
+798 EATAMVGNGEM

-820 ESAQIALTWVRAR
+820 ESAQIALTWVRSR
-833 ATDLKLAAANET
+833 AAELKLAAAEET
-845 NFLKGRDVHI
+845 NLLQGRDIHI

-881 SQKRVRADTA
+881 SRKSVRADTA

-910 KFYVVV
+910 
-916 SVLAANAN
+916 
-924 TFAVIV
+924 
-930 FSYIIYRAKLLGML
+930 
-944 FDSLMPNSVQ
+944 
-954 FLKKFKSCCKMECG
+954 
-968 DWKILAA
+968 KILAA

-1001 GSLEVMFLF
+1001 SSLEI
-1010 EAYCLSA
+1010 
-1017 LSVHVEQRFTGLLW
+1017 LL
-1031 NCSILPAKQM
+1031 AKRV
-1041 EDVLEQA
+1041 EDVLEHA
-1048 FEGGCPWRQHSKL
+1048 FDGGSPWRQHSKL

>member
-80 KTRLGSDSSERS
+80 LGSDSSERS

-173 TNAVSLISVLN
+173 TNA
-184 YFLSLDILLE
+184 E

-306 FLLRQQTKMRSAIR
+306 FLLRQQ
-320 LCLMLNIYKCVA
+320 
-332 NFLAKMVSHQA
+332 
-343 ALETQWMT
+343 
-351 YPPGLRNRLLGDLV
+351 
-365 GAVSMRAIKEELG
+365 MRAIKEELG

-910 KFYVVV
+910 K
-916 SVLAANAN
+916 
-924 TFAVIV
+924 
-930 FSYIIYRAKLLGML
+930 
-944 FDSLMPNSVQ
+944 
-954 FLKKFKSCCKMECG
+954 
-968 DWKILAA
+968 ILAA

-1001 GSLEVMFLF
+1001 GSLE
-1010 EAYCLSA
+1010 
-1017 LSVHVEQRFTGLLW
+1017 
-1031 NCSILPAKQM
+1031 ILPAKQM
-1041 EDVLEQA
+1041 EDVLEHA
-1048 FEGGCPWRQHSKL
+1048 FEDRVHIYSAAAVIVGDQKECYKSYWSVL

>member
-1 MAESVELPSRLAILP
+1 MAESFELPNRLAILP

-22 LPGAIIRIRCTSPSS
+22 LPGAIIRIRCTSPIS

-54 GILPVRDAAAASS
+54 GILPVRDAAAEIQPA
-67 SETASVG
+67 G
-74 PTLSQG
+74 PVISHGKGTDSLDQNSKVQG
-80 KTRLGSDSSERS
+80 GSSDS
-92 SKTQASTSSD
+92 Q
-102 NVKLDGKH
+102 KLDVKNQH
-110 QQEVFHW
+110 DVVHW

-139 VTYIVVLEGLCRFNL
+139 VTYIVVLEGLCRFSVQ
-154 NELITRGTYYTA
+154 ELSTRGTYHTA
-166 RVSPLEM
+166 RISSLEM
-173 TNAVSLISVLN
+173 TKT
-184 YFLSLDILLE
+184 E
-194 LEQVDQDPDFIALSR
+194 MEQVEQDPDFITLSR

-229 GKTKVLLE
+229 GRTKVLLE

-258 QLSMLDSVDL
+258 QLSMLDSVDP

-286 RVAEKITQKVEG
+286 LVAEKITQKVEG

-306 FLLRQQTKMRSAIR
+306 FLLRQQ
-320 LCLMLNIYKCVA
+320 
-332 NFLAKMVSHQA
+332 
-343 ALETQWMT
+343 
-351 YPPGLRNRLLGDLV
+351 
-365 GAVSMRAIKEELG
+365 MRAIKEELG

-385 DVAAL
+385 DLAAL
-390 ERKMQSAGMPSNI
+390 ERKMQKAGMPQNI
-403 WKHAQRELRRLKKM
+403 WKHAHKELRRLKKM

-424 NSSRVYL
+424 NSSRAYL
-431 ELLADLPWQT
+431 DLLADLPWQKA
-441 VSEEHEL
+441 SKELEL
-448 DLKAAKEHLD
+448 DLRAAQERLD
-458 NDHYGLVKIKQ
+458 TDHYGLV
-469 RIIEYLAVRK
+469 K

-516 ISLGGIKDE
+516 ISLGGVKDE

-544 DGIKR
+544 DGLKR
-549 VGVCNPVML
+549 VAVCNPVML
-558 LDEIDK
+558 IDEIDK

-574 AALLEVLDPEQN
+574 SALLEVLDPEQN
-586 NTFNDHY
+586 KAFNDHY

-605 VATANRMQPIPPP
+605 VATANRAQPIPPP

-631 TPEEKLR
+631 TAEEKLK
-638 IAMQYLIPRV
+638 IAMQHLIPRV
-648 LDQHGLSSEFL
+648 LEQHGLSSEFL
-659 QIPEGMVKLVIQRY
+659 QIPEGMVQLVIQRY

-696 VVEQEQA
+696 VAEQEQV
-703 VPLRKDM
+703 VPLNKGVEG
-710 HQLASPL
+710 LSTPL
-717 LDNRLAEGAEL
+717 LENRLSDGAEV
-728 EMEVIPMNEN
+728 EMEVIPMGVNN
-738 KHEISNT
+738 RDISNT
-745 FSIASPL
+745 FRITSPL
-752 VVDEPMLEKVLGP
+752 VVDEAMLEKVLGP
-765 PRFDDKEAAER
+765 PKFDGREAEDR
-776 VASPGISV
+776 VATPGASV
-784 GLVWTAFGGEVQFV
+784 GLVWTTFGGEVQFV
-798 EATATAGKGEL
+798 EATAMVGKGEL

-833 ATDLKLAAANET
+833 ATELRLAAAEGINLLE
-845 NFLKGRDVHI
+845 GRDIHI

-881 SQKRVRADTA
+881 SQRRVRSDTA

-910 KFYVVV
+910 K
-916 SVLAANAN
+916 
-924 TFAVIV
+924 
-930 FSYIIYRAKLLGML
+930 
-944 FDSLMPNSVQ
+944 
-954 FLKKFKSCCKMECG
+954 
-968 DWKILAA
+968 ILAA
-975 HRYGIKRVI
+975 HRCGIKRVI

-989 LKDLVEVPAAVL
+989 LKDLVEVPSSVL
-1001 GSLEVMFLF
+1001 ADLEI
-1010 EAYCLSA
+1010 
-1017 LSVHVEQRFTGLLW
+1017 LL
-1031 NCSILPAKQM
+1031 AKRM

-1048 FEGGCPWRQHSKL
+1048 FDGGCPWRQHSKL

>member
-22 LPGAIIRIRCTSPSS
+22 LPGAIIRIRCTSANS

-47 REEKGLI
+47 REEKGII
-54 GILPVRDAAAASS
+54 GILPVRDSASDDS
-67 SETASVG
+67 AS
-74 PTLSQG
+74 PTELLSPG
-80 KTRLGSDSSERS
+80 GGHDSAEKN
-92 SKTQASTSSD
+92 SKFQVATSD
-102 NVKLDGKH
+102 NNLKLDGKN
-110 QQEVFHW
+110 QPEAIRW

-139 VTYIVVLEGLCRFNL
+139 VTYIVVLEGLCRFSVQ
-154 NELITRGTYYTA
+154 ELSKRGMYYTA
-166 RVSPLEM
+166 RVSSLEM
-173 TNAVSLISVLN
+173 TKPEMDQVEQDLDFVS
-184 YFLSLDILLE
+184 
-194 LEQVDQDPDFIALSR
+194 LSR

-229 GKTKVLLE
+229 GRTKVLLE
-237 TVPVHKLADIFVASF
+237 TLPIHKLADIFVASF
-252 EISFEE
+252 EMSFEE

-268 KVRLS
+268 KIRLS

-286 RVAEKITQKVEG
+286 RVAEKISQKVEG

-306 FLLRQQTKMRSAIR
+306 FLLRQQ
-320 LCLMLNIYKCVA
+320 
-332 NFLAKMVSHQA
+332 
-343 ALETQWMT
+343 
-351 YPPGLRNRLLGDLV
+351 
-365 GAVSMRAIKEELG
+365 MRAIKEELG

-390 ERKMQSAGMPSNI
+390 ERKMQGVGMPSNI

-431 ELLADLPWQT
+431 ELLADLPWQRA
-441 VSEEHEL
+441 SEEHDL
-448 DLKAAKEHLD
+448 DLKIAKERLD
-458 NDHYGLVKIKQ
+458 TDHYGLVKVKQ

-505 IAAALGRKFVR
+505 IAGALGRKFVR
-516 ISLGGIKDE
+516 ISLGGVKDE

-544 DGIKR
+544 DGLKK

-574 AALLEVLDPEQN
+574 SALLEVLDPEQN
-586 NTFNDHY
+586 KTFNDHY

-605 VATANRMQPIPPP
+605 VATANRAQPIPPP

-638 IAMQYLIPRV
+638 IAMRHLIPRV
-648 LDQHGLSSEFL
+648 LDQHGLSSDFL
-659 QIPEGMVKLVIQRY
+659 QISEATVRLVIQRY

-696 VVEQEQA
+696 FAELEQA
-703 VPLRKDM
+703 VPLSKDM
-710 HQLASPL
+710 DQLAPPFL
-717 LDNRLAEGAEL
+717 ENRVADGAEV
-728 EMEVIPMNEN
+728 EMEVIPMNDTS
-738 KHEISNT
+738 HEMSNS
-745 FSIASPL
+745 FRVASPL
-752 VVDEPMLEKVLGP
+752 VVDEAMLEKVLGP

-798 EATATAGKGEL
+798 EASAMAGKGEL

-820 ESAQIALTWVRAR
+820 ESAQIALTWVRSR
-833 ATDLKLAAANET
+833 ATDLKLAAGQEIS
-845 NFLKGRDVHI
+845 LLEGRDVHI

-881 SQKRVRADTA
+881 SQRRVRADTA

-898 RGLVLPVGGIKD
+898 RGLVLPVGGVKD
-910 KFYVVV
+910 
-916 SVLAANAN
+916 
-924 TFAVIV
+924 
-930 FSYIIYRAKLLGML
+930 
-944 FDSLMPNSVQ
+944 
-954 FLKKFKSCCKMECG
+954 
-968 DWKILAA
+968 KILAA

-1001 GSLEVMFLF
+1001 GSLEI
-1010 EAYCLSA
+1010 
-1017 LSVHVEQRFTGLLW
+1017 LL
-1031 NCSILPAKQM
+1031 AKRM

-1048 FEGGCPWRQHSKL
+1048 FEGGCPWKQHSKL

>member
-1 MAESVELPSRLAILP
+1 MTESVELPNRLGILP

-54 GILPVRDAAAASS
+54 GILPVRDAGAD
-67 SETASVG
+67 TSVG
-74 PTLSQG
+74 PTVSQG
-80 KTRLGSDSSERS
+80 GVGGDSSERA
-92 SKTQASTSSD
+92 SKVQVGAS
-102 NVKLDGKH
+102 DGKN
-110 QQEVFHW
+110 QQEVIHW

-139 VTYIVVLEGLCRFNL
+139 VTYIVVLEGLCRFSVQ
-154 NELITRGTYYTA
+154 ELSTRGTYYTA
-166 RVSPLEM
+166 RISSLEM
-173 TNAVSLISVLN
+173 TKI
-184 YFLSLDILLE
+184 E
-194 LEQVDQDPDFIALSR
+194 MEQVEQDPDFIALSR

-229 GKTKVLLE
+229 GRTKVLLE
-237 TVPVHKLADIFVASF
+237 TVPIHKLADIFVASF

-258 QLSMLDSVDL
+258 QLVMLDSVDL

-306 FLLRQQTKMRSAIR
+306 FLLRQQ
-320 LCLMLNIYKCVA
+320 
-332 NFLAKMVSHQA
+332 
-343 ALETQWMT
+343 
-351 YPPGLRNRLLGDLV
+351 
-365 GAVSMRAIKEELG
+365 MRAIKEELG

-385 DVAAL
+385 DLVAL

-403 WKHAQRELRRLKKM
+403 WKHVQKELRRLKKM

-424 NSSRVYL
+424 TSSRVYL
-431 ELLADLPWQT
+431 ELIADLPWEKA
-441 VSEEHEL
+441 SEEIDL
-448 DLKAAKEHLD
+448 DLKAAKERLD
-458 NDHYGLVKIKQ
+458 SDHYGLVRVKQ

-505 IAAALGRKFVR
+505 IASALGRKFIR
-516 ISLGGIKDE
+516 ISLGGVKDE

-544 DGIKR
+544 DGLKR

-574 AALLEVLDPEQN
+574 SALLEVLDPEQN
-586 NTFNDHY
+586 KTFNDHY

-605 VATANRMQPIPPP
+605 VATANRAQPIPPP

-638 IAMQYLIPRV
+638 IAMRHLIPRV
-648 LDQHGLSSEFL
+648 LDQHGLGSEFL
-659 QIPEGMVKLVIQRY
+659 QIPEAMVKLVIQRY

-683 RNLAALARAAAVR
+683 RNLAALARAAAVK
-696 VVEQEQA
+696 VAEQEQEQA
-703 VPLRKDM
+703 LPSSKDV
-710 HQLASPL
+710 HRLGSPL
-717 LDNRLAEGAEL
+717 LDNRLADGAEV
-728 EMEVIPMNEN
+728 EMEVIPMGEST
-738 KHEISNT
+738 HEVSNT
-745 FSIASPL
+745 FRITSPL
-752 VVDEPMLEKVLGP
+752 VVDEAMLEKVLGP
-765 PRFDDKEAAER
+765 PRFDDREAAER
-776 VASPGISV
+776 VAAPGISV
-784 GLVWTAFGGEVQFV
+784 GLVWTNFGGEVQFV
-798 EATATAGKGEL
+798 EATAMRGKGEL

-833 ATDLKLAAANET
+833 ATDLQLVAEDGMN
-845 NFLKGRDVHI
+845 LLQGRDIHI

-881 SQKRVRADTA
+881 SRKRVRADTA

-898 RGLVLPVGGIKD
+898 RGLVLPVGGVKD
-910 KFYVVV
+910 
-916 SVLAANAN
+916 
-924 TFAVIV
+924 
-930 FSYIIYRAKLLGML
+930 
-944 FDSLMPNSVQ
+944 
-954 FLKKFKSCCKMECG
+954 
-968 DWKILAA
+968 KILAA

-1001 GSLEVMFLF
+1001 ASLEI
-1010 EAYCLSA
+1010 
-1017 LSVHVEQRFTGLLW
+1017 
-1031 NCSILPAKQM
+1031 ILAKRM

>member
-1 MAESVELPSRLAILP
+1 MADSVELPSRLAILP

-54 GILPVRDAAAASS
+54 GILPVQDTA
-67 SETASVG
+67 EASVG
-74 PTLSQG
+74 SMLSQG
-80 KTRLGSDSSERS
+80 VGSESGGDRS
-92 SKTQASTSSD
+92 SKTQVGATSESLK
-102 NVKLDGKH
+102 VDGKN
-110 QQEVFHW
+110 QQEVIRW

-139 VTYIVVLEGLCRFNL
+139 VTYIVVLEGLCRFSVQ
-154 NELITRGTYYTA
+154 ELSKRGMYYTA
-166 RVSPLEM
+166 RISPAEM
-173 TNAVSLISVLN
+173 TKT
-184 YFLSLDILLE
+184 E
-194 LEQVDQDPDFIALSR
+194 MEQVEHDPDFVTLSR

-220 VLEQKQKTG
+220 ILEQKQKTG
-229 GKTKVLLE
+229 GRTKALLE

-258 QLSMLDSVDL
+258 QLCMLDSVDL
-268 KVRLS
+268 KVRLL

-306 FLLRQQTKMRSAIR
+306 FLLRQQ
-320 LCLMLNIYKCVA
+320 
-332 NFLAKMVSHQA
+332 
-343 ALETQWMT
+343 
-351 YPPGLRNRLLGDLV
+351 
-365 GAVSMRAIKEELG
+365 MRAIKEELG

-390 ERKMQSAGMPSNI
+390 ERKMQSAGMPSNV

-424 NSSRVYL
+424 NSSRAYL
-431 ELLADLPWQT
+431 ELLAELPWQNASE
-441 VSEEHEL
+441 VSEL
-448 DLKAAKEHLD
+448 DLKAAKERLD
-458 NDHYGLVKIKQ
+458 NDHYGLVKVKQ

-505 IAAALGRKFVR
+505 IAAALGRKFIR
-516 ISLGGIKDE
+516 ISLGGVKDE

-544 DGIKR
+544 DGLKK

-574 AALLEVLDPEQN
+574 SALLEVLDPEQN
-586 NTFNDHY
+586 GTFNDHY

-605 VATANRMQPIPPP
+605 VATANRAQPIPAP

-638 IAMQYLIPRV
+638 IAMRHLIPRV
-648 LDQHGLSSEFL
+648 LDQHGLSSDFL
-659 QIPEGMVKLVIQRY
+659 QIPEDAVKLIIQRY

-683 RNLAALARAAAVR
+683 RHLAALARAAAVR
-696 VVEQEQA
+696 LAEQDQT
-703 VPLRKDM
+703 VPLSKDV
-710 HQLASPL
+710 QRLATPL
-717 LDNRLAEGAEL
+717 LENRLSEGAEM
-728 EMEVIPMNEN
+728 EMEVIPIGEN
-738 KHEISNT
+738 GHEISNG
-745 FSIASPL
+745 FRAASL
-752 VVDEPMLEKVLGP
+752 VVDEAMLEKVLGVMIYSYKETHYILLVMQP

-776 VASPGISV
+776 VASPGITV
-784 GLVWTAFGGEVQFV
+784 GLVWTTFGGEVQFV
-798 EATATAGKGEL
+798 EATSMAGKGEL

-833 ATDLKLAAANET
+833 ATNLKSADGQEISLLEG
-845 NFLKGRDVHI
+845 KDIHI

-870 VTLVTALVSLF
+870 VTLVTTLVSLF
-881 SQKRVRADTA
+881 SQQRVRADTA

-910 KFYVVV
+910 
-916 SVLAANAN
+916 
-924 TFAVIV
+924 
-930 FSYIIYRAKLLGML
+930 
-944 FDSLMPNSVQ
+944 
-954 FLKKFKSCCKMECG
+954 
-968 DWKILAA
+968 KILAA

-989 LKDLVEVPAAVL
+989 LKDLVEVPATVL
-1001 GSLEVMFLF
+1001 ASLEI
-1010 EAYCLSA
+1010 
-1017 LSVHVEQRFTGLLW
+1017 LL
-1031 NCSILPAKQM
+1031 AKTM

-1048 FEGGCPWRQHSKL
+1048 FEGGSPWKQHSRL

>member
-1 MAESVELPSRLAILP
+1 MAESVELPSRIAILP

-22 LPGAIIRIRCTSPSS
+22 LPGSIIRIRCTSPSS

-54 GILPVRDAAAASS
+54 GILPVRDAAGSLQSS
-67 SETASVG
+67 GLGTNVMERN
-74 PTLSQG
+74 PKSQDDA
-80 KTRLGSDSSERS
+80 SDSH
-92 SKTQASTSSD
+92 KHG
-102 NVKLDGKH
+102 GKN
-110 QQEVFHW
+110 QQEIIHW

-139 VTYIVVLEGLCRFNL
+139 VTYIVVLEGMCRFGVQD
-154 NELITRGTYYTA
+154 LINRGTYYTA
-166 RVSPLEM
+166 RITTLDMSKAEM
-173 TNAVSLISVLN
+173 
-184 YFLSLDILLE
+184 D
-194 LEQVDQDPDFIALSR
+194 QVEQDPEFIALSR
-209 QFKATAMELIS
+209 QFKSTALELIS

-229 GKTKVLLE
+229 GRTKALLE

-258 QLSMLDSVDL
+258 QLSMLDSVDV

-306 FLLRQQTKMRSAIR
+306 FLLRQQ
-320 LCLMLNIYKCVA
+320 
-332 NFLAKMVSHQA
+332 
-343 ALETQWMT
+343 
-351 YPPGLRNRLLGDLV
+351 
-365 GAVSMRAIKEELG
+365 MRAIKEELG

-390 ERKMQSAGMPSNI
+390 EIKMQDAGMPSNI
-403 WKHAQRELRRLKKM
+403 WKHAQKELRRLKKM

-424 NSSRVYL
+424 NSSRTYL
-431 ELLADLPWQT
+431 ELLADLPWQKS
-441 VSEEHEL
+441 SEEQEL
-448 DLKAAKEHLD
+448 NLKAAKDRLD
-458 NDHYGLVKIKQ
+458 TDHYGLVKVKQ
-469 RIIEYLAVRK
+469 RIVEYLAVRK

-505 IAAALGRKFVR
+505 IASALGRKFVR
-516 ISLGGIKDE
+516 ISLGGVKDE

-544 DGIKR
+544 DGLKR

-564 TGSDVRGDPA
+564 TGSNVRGDPA
-574 AALLEVLDPEQN
+574 SALLEVLDPEQN
-586 NTFNDHY
+586 KTFNDHY

-600 SKVIF
+600 SRVIF
-605 VATANRMQPIPPP
+605 VATANRVQPIPPP

-631 TPEEKLR
+631 TPEEKLK
-638 IAMQYLIPRV
+638 IAMKHLIPRV
-648 LDQHGLSSEFL
+648 IDQHGLNSEFF
-659 QIPEGMVKLVIQRY
+659 QVPEDMVELIIRMY

-678 VRNLE
+678 VRSLE
-683 RNLAALARAAAVR
+683 RNLAALARAAAVK
-696 VVEQEQA
+696 VAEQDHDAMTMSRDVQ
-703 VPLRKDM
+703 P
-710 HQLASPL
+710 LASSSL
-717 LDNRLAEGAEL
+717 LESKLSDDSDV
-728 EMEVIPMNEN
+728 EMEVMPISVN
-738 KHEISNT
+738 KHEISNALRLT
-745 FSIASPL
+745 PIF
-752 VVDEPMLEKVLGP
+752 VVDEAMLEKVLGP
-765 PRFDDKEAAER
+765 PRYDDRETADR
-776 VASPGISV
+776 VSTPGVSV

-798 EATATAGKGEL
+798 EATAMVGKGDL

-833 ATDLKLAAANET
+833 ATELDLATAEATSNLLE
-845 NFLKGRDVHI
+845 GRDIHI

-870 VTLVTALVSLF
+870 VTLVTSLVSLF
-881 SQKRVRADTA
+881 SQRRVRADTA

-910 KFYVVV
+910 KV
-916 SVLAANAN
+916 
-924 TFAVIV
+924 
-930 FSYIIYRAKLLGML
+930 
-944 FDSLMPNSVQ
+944 
-954 FLKKFKSCCKMECG
+954 
-968 DWKILAA
+968 LAA

-984 LPERN
+984 LPDRN
-989 LKDLVEVPAAVL
+989 LKDLVEVPPAVL
-1001 GSLEVMFLF
+1001 SNLE
-1010 EAYCLSA
+1010 
-1017 LSVHVEQRFTGLLW
+1017 
-1031 NCSILPAKQM
+1031 ILVAKRM

-1048 FEGGCPWRQHSKL
+1048 FEGGCPWRRHSKL